1 MSSLEGEPVSSARA
15 ARGVLGGS
23 VSRPLAPSGTGQS
36 AAQRTFYGVF
46 GAVFLGSVLALAV
59 FVIRWS
65 YTPSIALFAIFT
77 LLLFGGSL
85 GLARQITALAVRPL
99 PLLALPTPTGRSKV
113 ALLYTTMNDVVPECL
128 RSIRQDYP
136 CEVYVLDDSSRPE
149 AMGAVDEI
157 AREKG
162 FTVVRRAR
170 RRGFK
175 AGAVND
181 WLRSYGSRY
190 DFFVLLDSDSY
201 LPPDWVREALRFA
214 EHPANAS
221 VAVFQGQI
229 NIWNLD
235 TRFARTLA
243 PMSRA
248 GQYVWERGLAN
259 DLDAVFC
266 YGHNVLVRRVALEP
280 LGGLVEGY
288 VSEDFATAVALSE
301 RGWKTRFVPLHS
313 YEAVPENLRG
323 FLKRQRKWT
332 RGAMEFFDFVR
343 PERRL
348 TRGQKLV
355 LFETPLGHVTNL
367 LWPVAM
373 FLAVFGYA
381 SSPGGALTFLHALA
395 HNPVGTVWA
404 VPVFRFLIVL
414 TVLTAIPTALVRFRA
429 RISWAESWRHRWL
442 SGALSMVLQP
452 YEFRTMVGYL
462 LTGFPDVPVT
472 PKTEQRLSGR
482 EILRISSPTL
492 TLGAAL
498 ITGIALENPLGGVFN
513 LTWLAPMMLAPVVL
527 FSAEGPGVSGSV
539 EASRSFKVASCRGDD
554 VPGVFAYLDSVR
566 QEPNATAKGT
576 AFPSSP
582 TASP

>member
-1 MSSLEGEPVSSARA
+1 MPNPASEADSTAASTDVVPTGPTSRPSAPRDSGEPA
-15 ARGVLGGS
+15 ARRV
-23 VSRPLAPSGTGQS
+23 
-36 AAQRTFYGVF
+36 FYGTF
-46 GAVFLGSVLALAV
+46 GTVFLGSVLALGL

-77 LLLFGGSL
+77 LLLFGGSF
-85 GLARQITALAVRPL
+85 GLARQVTALAVRPR
-99 PLLALPTPTGRSKV
+99 PLLALPAPSGRSRV

-128 RSIRQDYP
+128 RSVRQDYP

-149 AMGAVDEI
+149 AVRTVDEI

-162 FTVVRRAR
+162 FTVVRRPN

-181 WLRSYGSRY
+181 WLRSHGSRY
-190 DFFVLLDSDSY
+190 DFFVLLDADSY

-214 EHPANAS
+214 EHPSNES

-343 PERRL
+343 PHRQL
-348 TRGQKLV
+348 GRGQKLV

-381 SSPGGALTFLHALA
+381 SSPGGALTFLHSLV

-404 VPVFRFLIVL
+404 VPVFRFLILL
-414 TVLTAIPTALVRFRA
+414 TVLTSVPTALVRYRA

-442 SGALSMVLQP
+442 SGALAVVLQP
-452 YEFRTMVGYL
+452 YELRTMVGYL
-462 LTGFPDVPVT
+462 LTGFPEVPVT
-472 PKTEQRLSGR
+472 PKTEQQLSGR

-492 TLGAAL
+492 ALGAAL

-513 LTWLAPMMLAPVVL
+513 LTWLAPMMLAPIIL
-527 FSAEGPGVSGSV
+527 FSVEGPGPPSSTLP
-539 EASRSFKVASCRGDD
+539 STLPRVASCRRDD
-554 VPGVFAYLDSVR
+554 VPGVFAYLDRVR
-566 QEPNATAKGT
+566 RD
-576 AFPSSP
+576 PSPRAGGKVPGLSLR
-582 TASP
+582 

>member
-1 MSSLEGEPVSSARA
+1 M
-15 ARGVLGGS
+15 
-23 VSRPLAPSGTGQS
+23 
-36 AAQRTFYGVF
+36 FYGTF
-46 GAVFLGSVLALAV
+46 AVAFLGSDLALAA

-65 YTPSIALFAIFT
+65 YFPSIVLFTIFT

-85 GLARQITALAVRPL
+85 GLARQITSLVLRPRS
-99 PLLALPTPTGRSKV
+99 LPTLPAPTGHARV
-113 ALLYTTMNDVVPECL
+113 ALLYATMNDVVLECL
-128 RSIRQDYP
+128 RSVRQDYP
-136 CEVYVLDDSSRPE
+136 CDVYVLDDSSKPE
-149 AMGAVDEI
+149 AQRIVDQI
-157 AREKG
+157 ARESG
-162 FTVVRRAR
+162 FTVVRRST

-181 WLRSYGSRY
+181 WLRSHGARY

-221 VAVFQGQI
+221 VAIFQGQI

-248 GQYVWERGLAN
+248 GQFVWERGLAN
-259 DLDAVFC
+259 ELDAVFC
-266 YGHNVLVRRVALEP
+266 YGHNVLIRRVALDP

-301 RGWKTRFVPLHS
+301 RGWKSRFVPLHT

-332 RGAMEFFDFVR
+332 RGAMEFFDFVHPSR
-343 PERRL
+343 KL
-348 TRGQKLV
+348 KRGQKLV

-373 FLAVFGYA
+373 FLTVFGYA
-381 SSPGGALTFLHALA
+381 SSPGGALVFLRALV
-395 HNPVGTVWA
+395 HNPVATIWA

-414 TVLTAIPTALVRFRA
+414 GVLTSIPAALVRYRA
-429 RISWAESWRHRWL
+429 RISLAESWRHRWL
-442 SGALSMVLQP
+442 SGALAVVLQP
-452 YEFRTMVGYL
+452 YEFRTMMGYL
-462 LTGFPDVPVT
+462 LTGFPDIPVT

-492 TLGAAL
+492 AIGMAL
-498 ITGIALENPLGGVFN
+498 IAGIAVANPLGGVFN
-513 LTWLAPMMLAPVVL
+513 LTWLGPMMLAPLVL
-527 FSAEGPGVSGSV
+527 LSV
-539 EASRSFKVASCRGDD
+539 EGTDRPWPVLGPAPHGPSSCKADN
-554 VPGVFAYLDSVR
+554 VPGVYAYLDRVR
-566 QEPNATAKGT
+566 REP
-576 AFPSSP
+576 
-582 TASP
+582 ASPLAGAGLPGVYHR